1 MSPRASRTPPQ
12 QPAPRGRLRL
22 PRIGLPGIRLPRVS
36 GRQLV
41 HAGLAAAGALASVTL
56 IDLIWPLNQAQPVAE
71 AGDLSAVAKPAS
83 RAVTLLVIG
92 LDSDRLSDL
101 ANNAAPAGAANADAL
116 MLVRFNPGGPVQALQ
131 IPANLAV
138 LVPGEKKPRSLG
150 SLYRSG
156 GAALTADAVRE
167 LAGLPSGKPDRYL
180 VISRQGLRLLADRLG
195 GVEANPSRTMRHS
208 DNSQKL
214 KIDLQSGLQRLNPTQ
229 LEHLARW
236 RDPKQPVETRL
247 TNLQEV
253 ARSLHSELELRQGQ
267 LSLPDLVS
275 GLQEQVQT
283 NLSRTEALSLLVT
296 ALLPDTRL
304 QFTTLPLAPPRSG
317 KGAAAAS
324 GLRERVR
331 DLPKPFWIETKPPAK
346 PS

>member
-1 MSPRASRTPPQ
+1 MPPRANRKPPQ
-12 QPAPRGRLRL
+12 DPAPRGRLRF
-22 PRIGLPGIRLPRVS
+22 PWIGLPSIRLPHVS
-36 GRQLV
+36 RRQLAT
-41 HAGLAAAGALASVTL
+41 AGLAGAGALASITA
-56 IDLIWPLNQAQPVAE
+56 IDLIWPLNQSQPVAE
-71 AGDLSAVAKPAS
+71 AGDLTAVAKPAN

-92 LDSDRLSDL
+92 LDSDGLSDV

-116 MLVRFNPGGPVQALQ
+116 MLVRFNPAGPVQALP
-131 IPANLAV
+131 IPATLAV
-138 LVPGEKKPRSLG
+138 QLPGEKKPRSLG

-156 GAALTADAVRE
+156 GVALTADAVRD

-214 KIDLQSGLQRLNPTQ
+214 KIDLQSGLQRLNSTQ

-236 RDPKQPVETRL
+236 RDPKKPLETRL

-275 GLQEQVQT
+275 GLQGQVQT
-283 NLSRTEALSLLVT
+283 NLSRTETLSLLVT
-296 ALLPDTRL
+296 ALQPDTTM
-304 QFTTLPLAPPRSG
+304 QFTTLPLDPPRSG
-317 KGAAAAS
+317 EGVAAAS
-324 GLRERVR
+324 PLRERVR
-331 DLPKPFWIETKPPAK
+331 DLPKPFWIEPKPAAK